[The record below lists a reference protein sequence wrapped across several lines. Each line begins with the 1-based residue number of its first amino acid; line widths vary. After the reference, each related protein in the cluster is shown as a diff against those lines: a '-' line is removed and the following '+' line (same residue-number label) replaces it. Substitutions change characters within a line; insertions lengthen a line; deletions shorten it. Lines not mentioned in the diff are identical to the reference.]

1 MELNL
6 KEIEIDLQLDETN
19 LDGESL
25 RTPQLHNKYLMLLLR
40 LKNKKEKIN
49 NELKVLY
56 KDKWLYYTGKMSEE
70 ELASRGWE
78 PFELNVLRNDLD
90 RLIDADKDIIE
101 KQFKYNEIC
110 HLVDYIENVVKVIS
124 NRQWS
129 IRSAIDWQKFTN
141 GQ

>member
-25 RTPQLHNKYLMLLLR
+25 RTPQLHNKYLMVLLR

-78 PFELNVLRNDLD
+78 AFELNVLRNDLD
-90 RLIDADKDIIE
+90 RLIDADKDIME
-101 KQFKYNEIC
+101 KQSKYNEIC

>member
-25 RTPQLHNKYLMLLLR
+25 RTPQLHNKYLMVLLR

-78 PFELNVLRNDLD
+78 AFELNVLRNDLD

-101 KQFKYNEIC
+101 KQSKYNEIS